1 MPNAAPAQQCE
12 GKFMATK
19 HVIAYAM
26 HDSERD
32 AAADIVENAQVTASY
47 VIGDVDEDRIE
58 ELEQAGLVV
67 DEVAPAGRPTTAAM
81 ARGTLS
87 AETGVEGWR
96 AGDDAEIA
104 PPEPEQPTQWLV
116 SLTSPLMA
124 EMREALGATG
134 AQLDEYVPHHAYVAT
149 ATPEQAAEVINLPF
163 VRDVERYG
171 PSKTGPIVLT
181 AGAGD
186 RGEADTAR
194 VWDLWLSDASVRP
207 QVLAWLEQ
215 HDVAVVGEG
224 GRRIRLALPAESG
237 MQREI
242 STLPGV
248 LSMVEHVPPKLF
260 NDVARGLLGV
270 TSDTPGRSL
279 PLDGAGQ
286 VVAVA
291 DTGLQD
297 DHPDFAGRVIEV
309 VALGRPNDAS
319 DPHGHGTH
327 VAGSVL
333 ADGAA
338 SDGSFAGVAPA
349 AKLYFQSLLDPRGGL
364 GGLPVSMEDLFEPA
378 YQAGA
383 RIHNNSWGAATSS
396 AYTVDSNDVDAYAA
410 KRRDMLIVIAAGNE
424 GTAADPFNSEPGFVD
439 WLSIGSPAS
448 CKNALTVGAT
458 RNRRT
463 VGGLST
469 RTYGDVWRQDFPKP
483 PIADQPVSG
492 DPECIAAFS
501 SRGPCDDRRI
511 KPDIV
516 APGTDIISTR
526 SALAPD
532 DHFWGLVEDNPAY
545 AYMGGTSMA
554 CPLVAGCAALVRQY
568 FVDER
573 DTTPSAALLKATL
586 VNGARWLTGADSIA
600 DRADRPNFH
609 QGFGAVDLT
618 TSIPSPADPDLRL
631 EFVDC
636 WETPNLQLGET
647 GERRR
652 FHVDVEAGKPL
663 RLCLAYTD
671 LPGRSLQNDVSVMV
685 QDPAG
690 TKIAGNSGLPE
701 ITKSDVDNNVE
712 VIRVDDPAPGR
723 WLIQVFAR
731 NLLRPPQD
739 YALVVSGALSAAL
752 RRAPG

>member
-1 MPNAAPAQQCE
+1 
-12 GKFMATK
+12 MATK

-26 HDSERD
+26 HDAELD
-32 AAADIVENAQVTASY
+32 EAARMVDHAQITESY
-47 VIGDVDEDRIE
+47 VIGDIDEDRIE
-58 ELEQAGLVV
+58 ELERAGLVV
-67 DEVAPAGRPTTAAM
+67 DEVAPAGRPTTAAQ

-87 AETGVEGWR
+87 PEVGVEGWR
-96 AGDDAEIA
+96 AGADDEIP
-104 PPEPEQPTQWLV
+104 PPEPGQPTQWLV
-116 SLTSPLMA
+116 SLTSPLMG

-149 ATPEQAAEVINLPF
+149 ATPEQASEVINLPF

-181 AGAGD
+181 AGAAD
-186 RGEADTAR
+186 RGEGEAAR
-194 VWDLWLSDASVRP
+194 VWDLWLSDTSVRE
-207 QVLAWLEQ
+207 QVVSWLEQ
-215 HDVAVVGEG
+215 RDVSVVGAG

-237 MQREI
+237 LKREI

-248 LSMVEHVPPKLF
+248 LSMVEYVPPKLF

-270 TSDTPGRSL
+270 TSATPERSL
-279 PLDGAGQ
+279 PLTGAGQ

-291 DTGLQD
+291 DTGLQR
-297 DHPDFAGRVIEV
+297 DHPDFAGRVIDV

-333 ADGAA
+333 ASGSA
-338 SDGSFAGVAPA
+338 SDGAFAGVAPEA
-349 AKLYFQSLLDPRGGL
+349 TLYFQSLLDPRGGL
-364 GGLPVSMEDLFEPA
+364 GGLPVSLEDLFEPA

-383 RIHNNSWGAATSS
+383 RVHNNSWGAATAS

-424 GTAADPFNSEPGFVD
+424 GTAANPFNSAPGFVD

-448 CKNALTVGAT
+448 CKNALTVGAA
-458 RNRRT
+458 RNKRT
-463 VGGLST
+463 SGGLSG
-469 RTYGDVWRQDFPKP
+469 RTYGNTWPGDFPKP
-483 PIADQPVSG
+483 PISEQRLSG
-492 DPECIAAFS
+492 DPECMAAFS

-511 KPDIV
+511 KPDLV

-526 SALAPD
+526 SDRAPD
-532 DHFWGLVEDNPAY
+532 DNFWGLVDDNPAY

-554 CPLVAGCAALVRQY
+554 CPLVAGCAVLVRQY
-568 FVDER
+568 FVDHR
-573 DTTPSAALLKATL
+573 DTSPSAALLKATL
-586 VNGARWLTGADSIA
+586 VNGTRWLTGDDSLA
-600 DRADRPNFH
+600 DRDALPNFH
-609 QGFGAVDLT
+609 QGFGAVNLT
-618 TSIPSPADPDLRL
+618 TAIPNPAEPDLAL

-636 WETPNLQLGET
+636 WETPNLQLDET

-652 FHVDVEAGKPL
+652 FQVDVEAGTPL

-671 LPGRSLQNDVSVMV
+671 LPGRSLQNDLSFMV
-685 QDPAG
+685 QDPTG
-690 TKIAGNSGLPE
+690 TKIAGNTGLPE
-701 ITKSDVDNNVE
+701 ITKSDVDNNLE

-739 YALVVSGALSAAL
+739 YALVVTGALASTL

>member
-1 MPNAAPAQQCE
+1 M
-12 GKFMATK
+12 GTK
-19 HVIAYAM
+19 RVIAYAM
-26 HDSERD
+26 HEDELV
-32 AAADIVENAQVTASY
+32 AAGPIVENAQWTASY
-47 VIGDVDEDRIE
+47 VIGDADEDRIE

-67 DEVAPAGRPTTAAM
+67 DEVAPAGRPTTAAI

-87 AETGVEGWR
+87 AETGVDGWR
-96 AGDDAEIA
+96 AGDEDEIP
-104 PPEPEQPTQWLV
+104 PPESGTPTQWLV
-116 SLTSPLMA
+116 SLTSPLMG

-134 AQLDEYVPHHAYVAT
+134 AHLDEYVPHHAYVAT

-181 AGAGD
+181 AGAHD
-186 RGEADTAR
+186 RGDDEPAR
-194 VWDLWLSDASVRP
+194 LWDLWLSDASVRG
-207 QVLAWLEQ
+207 QVLSWLEQ
-215 HDVAVVGEG
+215 NDVSVVGDG
-224 GRRIRLALPAESG
+224 GRRVRLALPAGSG
-237 MQREI
+237 LQREI

-260 NDVARGLLGV
+260 NDIARGLLGV
-270 TSDTPGRSL
+270 TSDIGRSL
-279 PLDGAGQ
+279 PLTGAGQ
-286 VVAVA
+286 VIAVA

-333 ADGAA
+333 ADGSA
-338 SDGSFAGVAPA
+338 SDGTYAGVAPA
-349 AKLYFQSLLDPRGGL
+349 ARLYFQSLLDPRGGL
-364 GGLPVSMEDLFEPA
+364 GGLPVSLEDLFEPA

-383 RIHNNSWGAATSS
+383 RVHNNSWGAATAS
-396 AYTVDSNDVDAYAA
+396 AYTVDSNDVDAYPA

-448 CKNALTVGAT
+448 CKNALTVGAA
-458 RNRRT
+458 RNRRMT
-463 VGGLST
+463 GGLSG
-469 RTYGDVWRQDFPKP
+469 RTYGNTWRQDFPKP
-483 PIADQPVSG
+483 PIADQRVSG
-492 DPECIAAFS
+492 DPECMAAFS

-516 APGTDIISTR
+516 APGTDIVSTR
-526 SALAPD
+526 SGIAPD
-532 DHFWGLVEDNPAY
+532 GHFWGLVDDNPAY

-573 DTTPSAALLKATL
+573 DTSPSAALLKATL
-586 VNGARWLTGADSIA
+586 VNGARWLSGPDSLA
-600 DRADRPNFH
+600 DREARPNFH
-609 QGFGAVDLT
+609 QGFGAVNLT
-618 TSIPSPADPDLRL
+618 TTVPNPAESDLRL

-652 FHVDVEAGKPL
+652 FEVDVVGGVPL
-663 RLCLAYTD
+663 RLCMAYTD
-671 LPGRSLQNDVSVMV
+671 LPGRSLQNDLSVMV
-685 QDPAG
+685 QDPTGA
-690 TKIAGNSGLPE
+690 KIAGNTGLPE

-739 YALVVSGALSAAL
+739 YALVVTGALSSAL

>member
-1 MPNAAPAQQCE
+1 
-12 GKFMATK
+12 MATK

-26 HDSERD
+26 HETEL
-32 AAADIVENAQVTASY
+32 AAAGPIVENAQWTASY
-47 VIGDVDEDRIE
+47 VIGDIDEDRIE
-58 ELEQAGLVV
+58 ELERAGLVV
-67 DEVAPAGRPTTAAM
+67 DEVAPAGRPATAAM

-87 AETGVEGWR
+87 AETGVDGWR
-96 AGDDAEIA
+96 AGDEDEIP
-104 PPEPEQPTQWLV
+104 PPEPGTPTQWLV
-116 SLTSPLMA
+116 SLNSPLMG

-134 AQLDEYVPHHAYVAT
+134 AHLDEYVPHHAYVAT

-181 AGAGD
+181 AGAED
-186 RGEADTAR
+186 RGEGDAAR
-194 VWDLWLSDASVRP
+194 VWDLWLSDASVRS
-207 QVLAWLEQ
+207 QVLSWLAQ
-215 HDVAVVGEG
+215 NDVSVVGEG
-224 GRRIRLALPAESG
+224 GRRVRLALPAGSG
-237 MQREI
+237 LQREI

-260 NDVARGLLGV
+260 NDVACGLLGV
-270 TSDTPGRSL
+270 TADTPGRSL
-279 PLDGAGQ
+279 PLTGAGQ

-291 DTGLQD
+291 DTGLQE

-333 ADGAA
+333 ADGSA
-338 SDGSFAGVAPA
+338 SDGTYAGVAPA
-349 AKLYFQSLLDPRGGL
+349 ATLYFQSLLDPRGGL
-364 GGLPVSMEDLFEPA
+364 GGLPVSLEDLFEPA

-383 RIHNNSWGAATSS
+383 RVHNNSWGAATAS

-448 CKNALTVGAT
+448 CKNALTVGAA

-463 VGGLST
+463 AGGLSG
-469 RTYGDVWRQDFPKP
+469 RTYGDTWRQDFPKP
-483 PIADQPVSG
+483 PIADQRVSG
-492 DPECIAAFS
+492 DPECMAAFS

-516 APGTDIISTR
+516 APGTDIVSTR
-526 SALAPD
+526 SDIAPD
-532 DHFWGLVEDNPAY
+532 DHFWGLVDDNRAY

-573 DTTPSAALLKATL
+573 DTSPSAALLKATL
-586 VNGARWLTGADSIA
+586 VNGARWLSGPDSVA
-600 DRADRPNFH
+600 DREARPNFH
-609 QGFGAVDLT
+609 QGFGAVNLT
-618 TSIPSPADPDLRL
+618 TTVPNPAEPDLRL

-652 FHVDVEAGKPL
+652 FQVDVVAGMPL
-663 RLCLAYTD
+663 RLCMAYTD
-671 LPGRSLQNDVSVMV
+671 LPGRSLQNDLSVMV
-685 QDPAG
+685 QDPTGA
-690 TKIAGNSGLPE
+690 KIAGNTGLPE
-701 ITKSDVDNNVE
+701 ITRSDVDNNVE
-712 VIRVDDPAPGR
+712 VIRVDDPTPGR

-739 YALVVSGALSAAL
+739 YALVVTGALSSAL

>member
-1 MPNAAPAQQCE
+1 M
-12 GKFMATK
+12 GIK

-26 HDSERD
+26 DESERD
-32 AAADIVENAQVTASY
+32 AAAGIVDNAQVTESY
-47 VIGDVDEDRIE
+47 VIGDIDEDQIE
-58 ELEQAGLVV
+58 ELERAGLVV
-67 DEVAPAGRPTTAAM
+67 DEVAPPGRPTTAAM

-96 AGDDAEIA
+96 AGDEDEI
-104 PPEPEQPTQWLV
+104 PPPGPGTPTQWLV
-116 SLTSPLMA
+116 SLNSPLMGD
-124 EMREALGATG
+124 MREALASTG
-134 AQLDEYVPHHAYVAT
+134 AQLDEYVPHHAYIAT
-149 ATPEQAAEVINLPF
+149 ATPEQAADVINLTF

-181 AGAGD
+181 QAGDD
-186 RGEADTAR
+186 RGEGDAAR
-194 VWDLWLSDASVRP
+194 VWDLWLSDASVRE
-207 QVLAWLEQ
+207 QVLSWLEQ
-215 HDVAVVGEG
+215 NDVSVVGEG
-224 GRRIRLALPAESG
+224 GRRVRLALPAESG
-237 MQREI
+237 LKREI

-248 LSMVEHVPPKLF
+248 LSMVEYVPPKLF

-270 TSDTPGRSL
+270 TLDNPERRL
-279 PLDGAGQ
+279 PLTGAGQ

-291 DTGLQD
+291 DTGLQE

-333 ADGAA
+333 ADGSA
-338 SDGSFAGVAPA
+338 SDGAFAGVAPE
-349 AKLYFQSLLDPRGGL
+349 AKLYFQSLLDRQGGL
-364 GGLPVSMEDLFEPA
+364 GGLPVSLEDLFEPA

-383 RIHNNSWGAATSS
+383 RVHNNSWGAATAS

-424 GTAADPFNSEPGFVD
+424 GTAANPFNTVPGFVD

-448 CKNALTVGAT
+448 CKNALTVGAA
-458 RNRRT
+458 RNKRT
-463 VGGLST
+463 SGGLSG
-469 RTYGDVWRQDFPKP
+469 RTYGSTWPGDFPKP
-483 PIADQPVSG
+483 PISEQRLSG
-492 DPECIAAFS
+492 DPDCLAAFS

-526 SALAPD
+526 SDSAPD
-532 DHFWGLVEDNPAY
+532 DNFWGLVDDNPAY

-568 FVDER
+568 FVDHR
-573 DTTPSAALLKATL
+573 DTSPSAALLKATL
-586 VNGARWLTGADSIA
+586 VNGARWLTGEDSLA
-600 DRADRPNFH
+600 DRDARPNFH
-609 QGFGAVDLT
+609 QGFGAVNLT
-618 TSIPSPADPDLRL
+618 TTIPNPTEPDLAL

-652 FHVDVEAGKPL
+652 FQVDVDGGLPL
-663 RLCLAYTD
+663 RMCLAYTD
-671 LPGRSLQNDVSVMV
+671 LPGRSLQNDVSFMV
-685 QDPAG
+685 QDPTGA
-690 TKIAGNSGLPE
+690 KIAGNMGLPE

-712 VIRVDDPAPGR
+712 VLRVDDPAPGR

-739 YALVVSGALSAAL
+739 YALVVSGALASTL

>member
-1 MPNAAPAQQCE
+1 
-12 GKFMATK
+12 MATK

-26 HDSERD
+26 DETERD
-32 AAADIVENAQVTASY
+32 EAARLVDNAQVTESY
-47 VIGDVDEDRIE
+47 VIGDIDEDRIE
-58 ELEQAGLVV
+58 ELERAGLVV
-67 DEVAPAGRPTTAAM
+67 DEVAPAGRPTTGAM

-96 AGDDAEIA
+96 AGDEDEIP
-104 PPEPEQPTQWLV
+104 PPEPGTPTQWLV
-116 SLTSPLMA
+116 SLTSPLMGD
-124 EMREALGATG
+124 MREALGATG
-134 AQLDEYVPHHAYVAT
+134 AQLDEYIPHHAYVAT
-149 ATPEQAAEVINLPF
+149 ATPEQASEVINLPF

-181 AGAGD
+181 TGGDD
-186 RGEADTAR
+186 RGEGDAAR
-194 VWDLWLSDASVRP
+194 VWDLWLSDASVRE
-207 QVLAWLEQ
+207 QVVSWLEQ
-215 HDVAVVGEG
+215 RDVSVVGDG
-224 GRRIRLALPAESG
+224 GRRVRLALPAESG
-237 MQREI
+237 LKREI

-248 LSMVEHVPPKLF
+248 LSMVEYVPPKLF

-270 TSDTPGRSL
+270 TSDTPERSL
-279 PLDGAGQ
+279 PLTGAGQ

-291 DTGLQD
+291 DTGLQET
-297 DHPDFAGRVIEV
+297 HPDFAGRVVEV

-333 ADGAA
+333 ADGSA
-338 SDGSFAGVAPA
+338 SDGTFAGVAPEA
-349 AKLYFQSLLDPRGGL
+349 RLYFQSLLDPQGGL
-364 GGLPVSMEDLFEPA
+364 GGLPVSLEDLFEPA

-383 RIHNNSWGAATSS
+383 RIHNNSWGAATAS

-424 GTAADPFNSEPGFVD
+424 GTAANPFNSAPGFVD

-448 CKNALTVGAT
+448 CKNALTVGAA
-458 RNRRT
+458 RNKRT
-463 VGGLST
+463 TGGLSG
-469 RTYGDVWRQDFPKP
+469 RTYGSTWPGDFPKP
-483 PIADQPVSG
+483 PISEQRLSG
-492 DPECIAAFS
+492 DPECMAAFS

-526 SALAPD
+526 SDQAPD
-532 DHFWGLVEDNPAY
+532 DNFWGLVDDDPAY
-545 AYMGGTSMA
+545 AFMGGTSMA
-554 CPLVAGCAALVRQY
+554 CPLVAGCATLVRQY
-568 FVDER
+568 FVDHR
-573 DTTPSAALLKATL
+573 DTSPSAALLKATL
-586 VNGARWLTGADSIA
+586 VNGARWLTGADSLA
-600 DRADRPNFH
+600 DRDARPNFH
-609 QGFGAVDLT
+609 QGFGAVSLT
-618 TSIPSPADPDLRL
+618 TTIPNPAEPDLRL

-652 FHVDVEAGKPL
+652 FHVDVERGLTL
-663 RLCLAYTD
+663 RMCLAYTD
-671 LPGRSLQNDVSVMV
+671 LPGRSLQNDVSFMV
-685 QDPAG
+685 QDPTGA
-690 TKIAGNSGLPE
+690 KIAGNTGLPE

-739 YALVVSGALSAAL
+739 YALVVSGALSSAL

>member
-1 MPNAAPAQQCE
+1 M
-12 GKFMATK
+12 GTK

-26 HDSERD
+26 HETEL
-32 AAADIVENAQVTASY
+32 AAAGPIVENAQWTASY

-81 ARGTLS
+81 ARGTLA

-96 AGDDAEIA
+96 AGGDDEIA
-104 PPEPEQPTQWLV
+104 QPEPGSPTQWLV
-116 SLTSPLMA
+116 SLTSPLMGD
-124 EMREALGATG
+124 MREALGATG
-134 AQLDEYVPHHAYVAT
+134 AQLDEYIPHHAYVAT

-181 AGAGD
+181 AGGED
-186 RGEADTAR
+186 RGEGDAAR
-194 VWDLWLSDASVRP
+194 VWDLWLSDASVRH
-207 QVLAWLEQ
+207 QVLSWLAQ
-215 HDVAVVGEG
+215 NDVSVVGDG
-224 GRRIRLALPAESG
+224 GRRVRLALPAGSG
-237 MQREI
+237 LQREI

-270 TSDTPGRSL
+270 TSDTTERSL
-279 PLDGAGQ
+279 PLTGAGQ

-291 DTGLQD
+291 DTGLHET
-297 DHPDFAGRVIEV
+297 HPDFAGRVVEV

-333 ADGAA
+333 ADGSA
-338 SDGSFAGVAPA
+338 SDGSFAGVAPE
-349 AKLYFQSLLDPRGGL
+349 AKLYFQSLLDPQGGL
-364 GGLPVSMEDLFEPA
+364 GGLPVSLEDLFEPA

-383 RIHNNSWGAATSS
+383 RVHNNSWGAATAS

-448 CKNALTVGAT
+448 CKNALTVGAA

-463 VGGLST
+463 AGGLSG
-469 RTYGDVWRQDFPKP
+469 RTYGDTWRQDFPKP
-483 PIADQPVSG
+483 PIADQRVSG
-492 DPECIAAFS
+492 DPECMAAFS

-516 APGTDIISTR
+516 APGTDIVSTR
-526 SALAPD
+526 SDIAPD
-532 DHFWGLVEDNPAY
+532 DHFWGLVDDNPAY

-568 FVDER
+568 FVDQR
-573 DTTPSAALLKATL
+573 DSSPSAALLKATL
-586 VNGARWLTGADSIA
+586 VNGARWLSGPDSVA
-600 DRADRPNFH
+600 DREARPNFH
-609 QGFGAVDLT
+609 QGFGAVNLT
-618 TSIPSPADPDLRL
+618 TTVPNPAEPDLRL

-652 FHVDVEAGKPL
+652 FQVDVEAGMPL
-663 RLCLAYTD
+663 RLCMAYTD
-671 LPGRSLQNDVSVMV
+671 LPGRSLQNDLSVMV
-685 QDPAG
+685 QDPTGA
-690 TKIAGNSGLPE
+690 KIAGNTGLPE
-701 ITKSDVDNNVE
+701 ITRSDVDNNVE

-739 YALVVSGALSAAL
+739 YALVVTGALSSAL

>member
-1 MPNAAPAQQCE
+1 MRCTRPSWRQPARSSR
-12 GKFMATK
+12 T
-19 HVIAYAM
+19 H
-26 HDSERD
+26 RW
-32 AAADIVENAQVTASY
+32 TASY
-47 VIGDVDEDRIE
+47 VIGDIDEDRIE
-58 ELEQAGLVV
+58 ELERAGLVV
-67 DEVAPAGRPTTAAM
+67 DEVAPAGRPTTAAI

-87 AETGVEGWR
+87 AETGVDGWR
-96 AGDDAEIA
+96 AGDEDEIP
-104 PPEPEQPTQWLV
+104 PPESGTPTQWLV
-116 SLTSPLMA
+116 SLTSPLMG

-134 AQLDEYVPHHAYVAT
+134 AHLDEYVPHHAYVAT
-149 ATPEQAAEVINLPF
+149 ATPEQASEVINLPF

-181 AGAGD
+181 AGGDD
-186 RGEADTAR
+186 RGEGDTAR
-194 VWDLWLSDASVRP
+194 VWDLWLSDASVRG
-207 QVLAWLEQ
+207 QVLSWLAQ
-215 HDVAVVGEG
+215 NDVSVVGEG
-224 GRRIRLALPAESG
+224 GRRVRLALPADSG
-237 MQREI
+237 LQREI

-279 PLDGAGQ
+279 PLTGAGQ

-291 DTGLQD
+291 DTGLQE

-333 ADGAA
+333 ADGSA
-338 SDGSFAGVAPA
+338 SDGTYAGVAPA
-349 AKLYFQSLLDPRGGL
+349 ATLYFQSLLDPRGGL
-364 GGLPVSMEDLFEPA
+364 GGLPVSLEDLFEPA

-383 RIHNNSWGAATSS
+383 RVHNNSWGAATAS

-448 CKNALTVGAT
+448 CKNALTVGAA

-463 VGGLST
+463 TGGLSG
-469 RTYGDVWRQDFPKP
+469 RTYGDTWRQDFPKP
-483 PIADQPVSG
+483 PIADQRVSG
-492 DPECIAAFS
+492 DPECMAAFS

-516 APGTDIISTR
+516 APGTDIVSTR
-526 SALAPD
+526 SDIAPD
-532 DHFWGLVEDNPAY
+532 DHFWGLVDDNPAY

-573 DTTPSAALLKATL
+573 VTSPSAALLKATL
-586 VNGARWLTGADSIA
+586 VNGARWLSGPDSVA
-600 DRADRPNFH
+600 DREARPNFH
-609 QGFGAVDLT
+609 QGFGAVNLT
-618 TSIPSPADPDLRL
+618 TTVPNPAEPDLRL

-647 GERRR
+647 GERRK
-652 FHVDVEAGKPL
+652 FQVDVEAGMPL
-663 RLCLAYTD
+663 RLCMAYTD
-671 LPGRSLQNDVSVMV
+671 LPGRSLQNDLSVMV
-685 QDPAG
+685 QDPTGA
-690 TKIAGNSGLPE
+690 KIAGNTGLPE
-701 ITKSDVDNNVE
+701 ITRSDVDNNVE
-712 VIRVDDPAPGR
+712 VIRVDNPTPGR

-739 YALVVSGALSAAL
+739 YALVVTGSLSSAL

>member
-1 MPNAAPAQQCE
+1 M
-12 GKFMATK
+12 GTK

-26 HDSERD
+26 HETEL
-32 AAADIVENAQVTASY
+32 AAAGPIVENAQWTASY

-58 ELEQAGLVV
+58 ELERAGLVV
-67 DEVAPAGRPTTAAM
+67 DEVAPAGRPTTAAI

-87 AETGVEGWR
+87 AETGVDGWR
-96 AGDDAEIA
+96 AGDENEIP
-104 PPEPEQPTQWLV
+104 PPESGTPTQWLV
-116 SLTSPLMA
+116 SLTSPLMG

-134 AQLDEYVPHHAYVAT
+134 AHLDEYVPNHAYVAT

-181 AGAGD
+181 AGGEN
-186 RGEADTAR
+186 RGEGDAAR
-194 VWDLWLSDASVRP
+194 VWDLWLSDASVRH
-207 QVLAWLEQ
+207 QVLSWLAQ
-215 HDVAVVGEG
+215 NDVSVVGEG
-224 GRRIRLALPAESG
+224 GRRIRLALPAGSG
-237 MQREI
+237 LQREI

-279 PLDGAGQ
+279 PMTGAGQ

-291 DTGLQD
+291 DTGLQE

-333 ADGAA
+333 ADGSA
-338 SDGSFAGVAPA
+338 SDGTYAGVAPA
-349 AKLYFQSLLDPRGGL
+349 ATLYFQSLLDPRGGL
-364 GGLPVSMEDLFEPA
+364 GGLPVSLEDLFEPA

-383 RIHNNSWGAATSS
+383 RVHNNSWGAATAS

-448 CKNALTVGAT
+448 CKNALTVGAA

-463 VGGLST
+463 TGGLSG
-469 RTYGDVWRQDFPKP
+469 RTYGDTWRQDFPKP
-483 PIADQPVSG
+483 PIADQRVSG
-492 DPECIAAFS
+492 DPECMAAFS

-516 APGTDIISTR
+516 APGTDIVSTR
-526 SALAPD
+526 SDIAPD
-532 DHFWGLVEDNPAY
+532 DHFWGLVDDNPAY

-573 DTTPSAALLKATL
+573 DNSPSAALLKATL
-586 VNGARWLTGADSIA
+586 VNGARWLSGPDSVA
-600 DRADRPNFH
+600 DREARPNFH
-609 QGFGAVDLT
+609 QGFGAVNLST
-618 TSIPSPADPDLRL
+618 TVPNPAEPDLRL

-647 GERRR
+647 GERRK
-652 FHVDVEAGKPL
+652 FQVDIEAGMPL
-663 RLCLAYTD
+663 RLCMAYTD
-671 LPGRSLQNDVSVMV
+671 LPGRSLQYDLSVML
-685 QDPAG
+685 QDPTGA
-690 TKIAGNSGLPE
+690 KIAGNTGLPE
-701 ITKSDVDNNVE
+701 ITRSDVDNNVE
-712 VIRVDDPAPGR
+712 VIRVDDPTPGR

-739 YALVVSGALSAAL
+739 YALVVTGALSSAL

>member
-1 MPNAAPAQQCE
+1 M
-12 GKFMATK
+12 GTK
-19 HVIAYAM
+19 RVIAYAM
-26 HDSERD
+26 HEDELV
-32 AAADIVENAQVTASY
+32 AAGPIVENAQWTASY
-47 VIGDVDEDRIE
+47 VIGDADEDRIE

-67 DEVAPAGRPTTAAM
+67 DEVAPAGRPTTAAI

-87 AETGVEGWR
+87 AETGVDGWR
-96 AGDDAEIA
+96 AGDEDEIP
-104 PPEPEQPTQWLV
+104 PPESGTPTQWLV
-116 SLTSPLMA
+116 SLTSPLMG

-134 AQLDEYVPHHAYVAT
+134 AHLDEYVPHHAYVAT

-181 AGAGD
+181 AGAHD
-186 RGEADTAR
+186 RGDDEPAR
-194 VWDLWLSDASVRP
+194 LWDLWLSDASVRG
-207 QVLAWLEQ
+207 QVLSWLEQ
-215 HDVAVVGEG
+215 NDVSVVGDG
-224 GRRIRLALPAESG
+224 GRRVRLALPAGSG
-237 MQREI
+237 LQREI

-260 NDVARGLLGV
+260 NDIARGLLGV
-270 TSDTPGRSL
+270 TSDIGRSL
-279 PLDGAGQ
+279 PLTGAGQ
-286 VVAVA
+286 VIAVA

-333 ADGAA
+333 ADGSA
-338 SDGSFAGVAPA
+338 SDGTYAGVAPA
-349 AKLYFQSLLDPRGGL
+349 ARLYFQSLLDPRGGL
-364 GGLPVSMEDLFEPA
+364 GGLPVSLEDLFEPA

-383 RIHNNSWGAATSS
+383 RVHNNSWGAATAS

-448 CKNALTVGAT
+448 CKNALTVGAA
-458 RNRRT
+458 RNRRMT
-463 VGGLST
+463 GGLSG
-469 RTYGDVWRQDFPKP
+469 RTYGNTWRQDFPKP
-483 PIADQPVSG
+483 PIADQRVSG
-492 DPECIAAFS
+492 DPECMAAFS

-516 APGTDIISTR
+516 APGTDIVSTR
-526 SALAPD
+526 SGIAPD
-532 DHFWGLVEDNPAY
+532 GHFWGLVDDNPAY

-573 DTTPSAALLKATL
+573 DTSPSAALLKATL
-586 VNGARWLTGADSIA
+586 VNGARWLSGPDSLA
-600 DRADRPNFH
+600 DREARPNFH
-609 QGFGAVDLT
+609 QGFGAVNLT
-618 TSIPSPADPDLRL
+618 TTVPNPAESDLRL

-652 FHVDVEAGKPL
+652 FEVDVVGGVPL
-663 RLCLAYTD
+663 RLCMAYTD
-671 LPGRSLQNDVSVMV
+671 LPGRSLQNDLSVMV
-685 QDPAG
+685 QDPTGA
-690 TKIAGNSGLPE
+690 KIAGNTGLPE

-712 VIRVDDPAPGR
+712 VIRIDDPAPGR

-739 YALVVSGALSAAL
+739 YALVVTGALSSAL

>member
-1 MPNAAPAQQCE
+1 
-12 GKFMATK
+12 
-19 HVIAYAM
+19 
-26 HDSERD
+26 
-32 AAADIVENAQVTASY
+32 
-47 VIGDVDEDRIE
+47 
-58 ELEQAGLVV
+58 
-67 DEVAPAGRPTTAAM
+67 
-81 ARGTLS
+81 LS
-87 AETGVEGWR
+87 AETGVDGWR
-96 AGDDAEIA
+96 AGDEDEIP
-104 PPEPEQPTQWLV
+104 PPESGTPTQWLV
-116 SLTSPLMA
+116 SLTSPLMG

-134 AQLDEYVPHHAYVAT
+134 AHLDEYVPHHAYVAT

-181 AGAGD
+181 AGAED
-186 RGEADTAR
+186 RGEGDAAR
-194 VWDLWLSDASVRP
+194 VWDLWLSDASVRG
-207 QVLAWLEQ
+207 QVLSWLAQ
-215 HDVAVVGEG
+215 NDVSVVGEG
-224 GRRIRLALPAESG
+224 GRRVRLALPADSG
-237 MQREI
+237 LQREI

-279 PLDGAGQ
+279 PLTGAGQ

-291 DTGLQD
+291 DTGLQE

-309 VALGRPNDAS
+309 VALGRPNDSS

-333 ADGAA
+333 ADGSV
-338 SDGSFAGVAPA
+338 SDGTYAGVAPA
-349 AKLYFQSLLDPRGGL
+349 ATLYFQSLLDPRGGL
-364 GGLPVSMEDLFEPA
+364 GGLPVSLEDLFEPA

-383 RIHNNSWGAATSS
+383 RVHNNSWGAATAS

-448 CKNALTVGAT
+448 CKNALTVGAA

-463 VGGLST
+463 TGGLSG
-469 RTYGDVWRQDFPKP
+469 RTYGDTWRQDFPKP
-483 PIADQPVSG
+483 PIADQRVSG
-492 DPECIAAFS
+492 DPECMAAFS

-516 APGTDIISTR
+516 APGTDIVSTR
-526 SALAPD
+526 SDIAPD
-532 DHFWGLVEDNPAY
+532 DHFWGLVDDNPAY

-573 DTTPSAALLKATL
+573 VTSPSAALLKATL
-586 VNGARWLTGADSIA
+586 VNGARWLSGPDSLA
-600 DRADRPNFH
+600 DREARPNFH
-609 QGFGAVDLT
+609 QGFGAVNLT
-618 TSIPSPADPDLRL
+618 TTVPNPAEPDLRL

-647 GERRR
+647 GERRK
-652 FHVDVEAGKPL
+652 FQVDVEAGMPL
-663 RLCLAYTD
+663 RLCMAYTD
-671 LPGRSLQNDVSVMV
+671 LPGRSLQNDLSVMV
-685 QDPAG
+685 QDPTGA
-690 TKIAGNSGLPE
+690 KIAGNTGLPE
-701 ITKSDVDNNVE
+701 ITRSDVDNNVE
-712 VIRVDDPAPGR
+712 VIRVDDPTPGR

-739 YALVVSGALSAAL
+739 YALVVTGALSSAL

>member
-1 MPNAAPAQQCE
+1 
-12 GKFMATK
+12 MATK

-26 HDSERD
+26 HETELGD
-32 AAADIVENAQVTASY
+32 AARMVENAQVTESY
-47 VIGDVDEDRIE
+47 VIGDIDEDRIE
-58 ELEQAGLVV
+58 ELERAGLVV
-67 DEVAPAGRPTTAAM
+67 DEVAPAGRPTTAAI

-87 AETGVEGWR
+87 AETGVDGWR
-96 AGDDAEIA
+96 AGDEDEIP
-104 PPEPEQPTQWLV
+104 PPESGTPTQWLV
-116 SLTSPLMA
+116 SLTSPLMG

-134 AQLDEYVPHHAYVAT
+134 AHLDEYVPHHAYVAT

-181 AGAGD
+181 AGGDD
-186 RGEADTAR
+186 RGEGDTAR
-194 VWDLWLSDASVRP
+194 VWDLWLSDASVRG
-207 QVLAWLEQ
+207 QVLSWLAQ
-215 HDVAVVGEG
+215 NDVSVVGEG
-224 GRRIRLALPAESG
+224 GRRVRLALPADSG
-237 MQREI
+237 LQREI

-279 PLDGAGQ
+279 PLTGAGQ

-291 DTGLQD
+291 DTGLQE

-333 ADGAA
+333 ADGSA
-338 SDGSFAGVAPA
+338 SDGTYAGVAPA
-349 AKLYFQSLLDPRGGL
+349 ATLYFQSLLDPRGGL
-364 GGLPVSMEDLFEPA
+364 GGLPVSLEDLFEPA

-383 RIHNNSWGAATSS
+383 RVHNNSWGAATAS

-448 CKNALTVGAT
+448 CKNALTVGAA

-463 VGGLST
+463 TGGLSG
-469 RTYGDVWRQDFPKP
+469 RTYGDTWRQDFPKP
-483 PIADQPVSG
+483 PIADQRVSG
-492 DPECIAAFS
+492 DPECMAAFS

-516 APGTDIISTR
+516 APGTDIVSTR
-526 SALAPD
+526 SDIAPD
-532 DHFWGLVEDNPAY
+532 DHFWGLVDDNPAY

-573 DTTPSAALLKATL
+573 VTSPSAALLKATL
-586 VNGARWLTGADSIA
+586 VNGARWLSGPDSVA
-600 DRADRPNFH
+600 DREARPNFH
-609 QGFGAVDLT
+609 QGFGAVNLT
-618 TSIPSPADPDLRL
+618 TTVPNPAEPDLRL

-647 GERRR
+647 GERRK
-652 FHVDVEAGKPL
+652 FQVDVEAGMPL
-663 RLCLAYTD
+663 RLCMAYTD
-671 LPGRSLQNDVSVMV
+671 LPGRSLQNDLSVMV
-685 QDPAG
+685 QDPTGA
-690 TKIAGNSGLPE
+690 KIAGNTGLPE
-701 ITKSDVDNNVE
+701 ITRSDVDNNVE
-712 VIRVDDPAPGR
+712 VIRVDDPTPGR

-739 YALVVSGALSAAL
+739 YALVVTGSLSSAL

>member
-1 MPNAAPAQQCE
+1 
-12 GKFMATK
+12 MATK

-26 HDSERD
+26 HETELGD
-32 AAADIVENAQVTASY
+32 AARMVENAQVTESY
-47 VIGDVDEDRIE
+47 VIGDIDEDRIE
-58 ELEQAGLVV
+58 ELERAGLVV

-87 AETGVEGWR
+87 AETGVDGWR
-96 AGDDAEIA
+96 AGDEDEIP
-104 PPEPEQPTQWLV
+104 PPEPGTPTQWLV
-116 SLTSPLMA
+116 SLNSPLMG

-134 AQLDEYVPHHAYVAT
+134 AHLDEYVPHHAYVAT
-149 ATPEQAAEVINLPF
+149 ATPEQASEVINLPF

-181 AGAGD
+181 AGGDD
-186 RGEADTAR
+186 RGEGDAAR
-194 VWDLWLSDASVRP
+194 VWDLWLSDASVRG
-207 QVLAWLEQ
+207 QVLSWLAQ
-215 HDVAVVGEG
+215 NDVSVVGEG
-224 GRRIRLALPAESG
+224 GRRVRLALPADSG
-237 MQREI
+237 LQREI

-279 PLDGAGQ
+279 PLTGAGQ

-291 DTGLQD
+291 DTGLQE

-333 ADGAA
+333 ADGSA
-338 SDGSFAGVAPA
+338 SDGTYAGVAPA
-349 AKLYFQSLLDPRGGL
+349 ATLYFQSLLDPRGGL
-364 GGLPVSMEDLFEPA
+364 GGLPVSLEDLFEPA

-383 RIHNNSWGAATSS
+383 RVHNNSWGAATAS

-448 CKNALTVGAT
+448 CKNALTVGAA

-463 VGGLST
+463 TGGLSG
-469 RTYGDVWRQDFPKP
+469 RTYGDTWRQDFPKP
-483 PIADQPVSG
+483 PIADQRVSG
-492 DPECIAAFS
+492 DPECMAAFS

-516 APGTDIISTR
+516 APGTDIVSTR
-526 SALAPD
+526 SDIAPD
-532 DHFWGLVEDNPAY
+532 DHFWGLVDDNPAY

-573 DTTPSAALLKATL
+573 VTSPSAALLKATL
-586 VNGARWLTGADSIA
+586 VNGARWLSGPDSVA
-600 DRADRPNFH
+600 DREARPNFH
-609 QGFGAVDLT
+609 QGFGAVNLT
-618 TSIPSPADPDLRL
+618 TTVPNPAEPDLRL

-647 GERRR
+647 GERRK
-652 FHVDVEAGKPL
+652 FQVDVEAGMPL
-663 RLCLAYTD
+663 RLCMAYTD
-671 LPGRSLQNDVSVMV
+671 LPGRSLQNDLSVMV
-685 QDPAG
+685 QDPTGA
-690 TKIAGNSGLPE
+690 KIAGNTGLPE
-701 ITKSDVDNNVE
+701 ITRSDVDNNVE
-712 VIRVDDPAPGR
+712 VIRVDDPTPGR

-739 YALVVSGALSAAL
+739 YALVVTGSLSSAL

>member
-1 MPNAAPAQQCE
+1 
-12 GKFMATK
+12 MATK

-26 HDSERD
+26 HETEL
-32 AAADIVENAQVTASY
+32 AAAGPIVENAQWTASY
-47 VIGDVDEDRIE
+47 VIGDADEDRIE

-67 DEVAPAGRPTTAAM
+67 DEVAPAGRPTTAAI

-87 AETGVEGWR
+87 AETGVDGWR
-96 AGDDAEIA
+96 AGDEDEIP
-104 PPEPEQPTQWLV
+104 PPESGTPTQWLV
-116 SLTSPLMA
+116 SLTSPLMG

-134 AQLDEYVPHHAYVAT
+134 AHLDEYVPHHAYVAT

-181 AGAGD
+181 AGAHD
-186 RGEADTAR
+186 RGDDEPAR
-194 VWDLWLSDASVRP
+194 LWDLWLSDASVRG
-207 QVLAWLEQ
+207 QVLSWLEQ
-215 HDVAVVGEG
+215 NDVSVVGDG
-224 GRRIRLALPAESG
+224 GRRVRLALPAGSG
-237 MQREI
+237 LQREI

-260 NDVARGLLGV
+260 NDIARGLLGV
-270 TSDTPGRSL
+270 TSDIGRSL
-279 PLDGAGQ
+279 PLTGAGQ
-286 VVAVA
+286 VIAVA

-333 ADGAA
+333 ADGSA
-338 SDGSFAGVAPA
+338 SDGTYAGVAPA
-349 AKLYFQSLLDPRGGL
+349 ARLYFQSLLDPRGGL
-364 GGLPVSMEDLFEPA
+364 GGLPVSLEDLFEPA

-383 RIHNNSWGAATSS
+383 RVHNNSWGAATAS

-448 CKNALTVGAT
+448 CKNALTVGAA
-458 RNRRT
+458 RNRRMT
-463 VGGLST
+463 GGLSG
-469 RTYGDVWRQDFPKP
+469 RTYGNTWRQDFPKP
-483 PIADQPVSG
+483 PIADQRVSG
-492 DPECIAAFS
+492 DPECMAAFS

-516 APGTDIISTR
+516 APGTDIVSTR
-526 SALAPD
+526 SGIAPD
-532 DHFWGLVEDNPAY
+532 GHFWGLVDDNPAY

-573 DTTPSAALLKATL
+573 DTSPSAALLKATL
-586 VNGARWLTGADSIA
+586 VNGARWLSGPDSLA
-600 DRADRPNFH
+600 DREARPNFH
-609 QGFGAVDLT
+609 QGFGAVNLT
-618 TSIPSPADPDLRL
+618 TTVPNPAESDLRL

-652 FHVDVEAGKPL
+652 FQVDVVGGVPL
-663 RLCLAYTD
+663 RLCMAYTD
-671 LPGRSLQNDVSVMV
+671 LPGRSLQNDLSVMV
-685 QDPAG
+685 QDPTGA
-690 TKIAGNSGLPE
+690 KIAGNTGLPE

-739 YALVVSGALSAAL
+739 YALVVTGALSSAL

>member
-1 MPNAAPAQQCE
+1 M
-12 GKFMATK
+12 GTK

-26 HDSERD
+26 DESERD
-32 AAADIVENAQVTASY
+32 TAAEMVDNAQVTESY
-47 VIGDVDEDRIE
+47 VIGDIDEDRIE
-58 ELEQAGLVV
+58 ELERAGLVV
-67 DEVAPAGRPTTAAM
+67 DEVAPPGRPTTAAM

-96 AGDDAEIA
+96 AGDEDEIP
-104 PPEPEQPTQWLV
+104 PPEPGTPTQWLV
-116 SLTSPLMA
+116 SLNSPLMGD
-124 EMREALGATG
+124 MRAALGATG

-149 ATPEQAAEVINLPF
+149 ATPEQAAHVINLPF

-181 AGAGD
+181 QVGDD
-186 RGEADTAR
+186 RGEGDVAR
-194 VWDLWLSDASVRP
+194 VWDLWLSDASVRE
-207 QVLAWLEQ
+207 QVLSWLEQ
-215 HDVAVVGEG
+215 NDVSVVGEG
-224 GRRIRLALPAESG
+224 GRRVRLALPAESG
-237 MQREI
+237 LKREI

-248 LSMVEHVPPKLF
+248 LGMVEYVPPKLF

-270 TSDTPGRSL
+270 TSDTPERSL
-279 PLDGAGQ
+279 PLTGAGQ

-291 DTGLQD
+291 DTGLQE

-309 VALGRPNDAS
+309 VALGRPNNAS

-333 ADGAA
+333 ADGSA
-338 SDGSFAGVAPA
+338 SDGDFAGVAPE
-349 AKLYFQSLLDPRGGL
+349 AKLYFQSLLDPQGGL
-364 GGLPVSMEDLFEPA
+364 GGLPVSLEDLFEPA

-383 RIHNNSWGAATSS
+383 RVHNNSWGAATAS

-424 GTAADPFNSEPGFVD
+424 GTAANPFNSAPGFVD

-448 CKNALTVGAT
+448 CKNALTVGAA
-458 RNRRT
+458 RNKRT
-463 VGGLST
+463 SGGLSG
-469 RTYGDVWRQDFPKP
+469 RTYGSAWPGDFPKP
-483 PIADQPVSG
+483 PISEQRLSG
-492 DPECIAAFS
+492 DPECLAAFS

-526 SALAPD
+526 SDLAPD
-532 DHFWGLVEDNPAY
+532 DNFWGLVDDNPAY

-568 FVDER
+568 FVDQR
-573 DTTPSAALLKATL
+573 DISPSAALLKATL
-586 VNGARWLTGADSIA
+586 VNGARWLTGVDSLA
-600 DRADRPNFH
+600 DRDDRPNFH
-609 QGFGAVDLT
+609 QGFGAVNLT
-618 TSIPSPADPDLRL
+618 TTIPNPVEPDLAL

-652 FHVDVEAGKPL
+652 FQVDVEGGLPL
-663 RLCLAYTD
+663 RMCLAYTD
-671 LPGRSLQNDVSVMV
+671 LPGRSLQNDVSFMV
-685 QDPAG
+685 QDPTGA
-690 TKIAGNSGLPE
+690 KIAGNMGLPE

-739 YALVVSGALSAAL
+739 YALVVSGALASTL

>member
-1 MPNAAPAQQCE
+1 M
-12 GKFMATK
+12 GIK

-26 HDSERD
+26 DESERD
-32 AAADIVENAQVTASY
+32 AAAGIVDNAQVTESY
-47 VIGDVDEDRIE
+47 VIGDIDEDQIE
-58 ELEQAGLVV
+58 ELERAGLVV
-67 DEVAPAGRPTTAAM
+67 DEVAPPGRPTTAAM

-96 AGDDAEIA
+96 AGDEDEI
-104 PPEPEQPTQWLV
+104 PPPGPGTPTQWLV
-116 SLTSPLMA
+116 SLNSPLMGD
-124 EMREALGATG
+124 MREALASTG
-134 AQLDEYVPHHAYVAT
+134 AQLDEYVPHHAYIAT
-149 ATPEQAAEVINLPF
+149 ATPEQASDVINLTF

-181 AGAGD
+181 QAGDD
-186 RGEADTAR
+186 RGEGDAAR
-194 VWDLWLSDASVRP
+194 VWDLWLSDASVRE
-207 QVLAWLEQ
+207 QVLSWLEQ
-215 HDVAVVGEG
+215 NDVSVVGEG
-224 GRRIRLALPAESG
+224 GRRVRLALPAESG
-237 MQREI
+237 LKREI

-248 LSMVEHVPPKLF
+248 LSMVEYVPPKLF

-270 TSDTPGRSL
+270 TLDNPERRL
-279 PLDGAGQ
+279 PLTGAGQ

-291 DTGLQD
+291 DTGLQE

-333 ADGAA
+333 ADGSA
-338 SDGSFAGVAPA
+338 SDGAFAGVAPE
-349 AKLYFQSLLDPRGGL
+349 AKLYFQSLLDRQGGL
-364 GGLPVSMEDLFEPA
+364 GGLPVSLEDLFEPA

-383 RIHNNSWGAATSS
+383 RVHNNSWGAATAS

-424 GTAADPFNSEPGFVD
+424 GTAANPFNTVPGFVD

-448 CKNALTVGAT
+448 CKNALTVGAA
-458 RNRRT
+458 RNKRT
-463 VGGLST
+463 SGGLSG
-469 RTYGDVWRQDFPKP
+469 RTYGSTWPGDFPKP
-483 PIADQPVSG
+483 PISEQRLSG
-492 DPECIAAFS
+492 DPDCLAAFS

-526 SALAPD
+526 SDSAPD
-532 DHFWGLVEDNPAY
+532 DNFWGLVDESPAY

-568 FVDER
+568 FVDHR
-573 DTTPSAALLKATL
+573 DTSPSAALLKATL
-586 VNGARWLTGADSIA
+586 VNGARWLTGEDSLA
-600 DRADRPNFH
+600 DRDARPNFH
-609 QGFGAVDLT
+609 QGFGAVNLT
-618 TSIPSPADPDLRL
+618 TTIPNPTEPDLAL

-652 FHVDVEAGKPL
+652 FQVDVDGGLPL
-663 RLCLAYTD
+663 RMCLAYTD
-671 LPGRSLQNDVSVMV
+671 LPGRSLQNDVSFMV
-685 QDPAG
+685 QDPTGA
-690 TKIAGNSGLPE
+690 KIAGNMGLPE

-712 VIRVDDPAPGR
+712 VLRVDDPAPGR

-739 YALVVSGALSAAL
+739 YALVVSGALASTL

>member
-1 MPNAAPAQQCE
+1 M
-12 GKFMATK
+12 GTK

-26 HDSERD
+26 HETEL
-32 AAADIVENAQVTASY
+32 AAAGPIVENAQWTASY

-58 ELEQAGLVV
+58 ELERAGLVV

-81 ARGTLS
+81 ARGTLA

-96 AGDDAEIA
+96 AGDDDEIA
-104 PPEPEQPTQWLV
+104 QPEPGSPTQWLV
-116 SLTSPLMA
+116 SLTSPLMGD
-124 EMREALGATG
+124 MRAALGATG
-134 AQLDEYVPHHAYVAT
+134 AQLDEYIPNHAYVAT

-181 AGAGD
+181 AGAED
-186 RGEADTAR
+186 RGEGDAAR
-194 VWDLWLSDASVRP
+194 VWDLWLSDASVRH
-207 QVLAWLEQ
+207 QVLSWLAQ
-215 HDVAVVGEG
+215 NDVSVVGEG
-224 GRRIRLALPAESG
+224 GRRVRLALPAGSG
-237 MQREI
+237 LQGEI

-270 TSDTPGRSL
+270 TSDTSGRSL
-279 PLDGAGQ
+279 PLTGAGQ

-291 DTGLQD
+291 DTGLQE
-297 DHPDFAGRVIEV
+297 DHPDFAGRVIDV

-333 ADGAA
+333 ADGSA
-338 SDGSFAGVAPA
+338 SDGTYAGVAPA
-349 AKLYFQSLLDPRGGL
+349 ATLYFQSLLDPRGGL
-364 GGLPVSMEDLFEPA
+364 GGLPVSLEDLFEPA

-383 RIHNNSWGAATSS
+383 RVHNNSWGAATAS

-448 CKNALTVGAT
+448 CKNALTVGAA

-463 VGGLST
+463 TGGLSG
-469 RTYGDVWRQDFPKP
+469 RTYGDTWRQDFPKP
-483 PIADQPVSG
+483 PIADQRVSG
-492 DPECIAAFS
+492 DPECMAAFS

-516 APGTDIISTR
+516 APGTDIVSTK
-526 SALAPD
+526 SDIAPD
-532 DHFWGLVEDNPAY
+532 DHFWGLVDDNPAY

-573 DTTPSAALLKATL
+573 DNSPSAALLKATL
-586 VNGARWLTGADSIA
+586 VNGARWLSGPDSVA
-600 DRADRPNFH
+600 DREARPNFH
-609 QGFGAVDLT
+609 QGFGAVNLT
-618 TSIPSPADPDLRL
+618 TTVPNPAEPDLRL

-652 FHVDVEAGKPL
+652 FQVDVEAGMPL
-663 RLCLAYTD
+663 RLCMAYTD
-671 LPGRSLQNDVSVMV
+671 LPGRSLQNDLSVMV
-685 QDPAG
+685 QDPTGA
-690 TKIAGNSGLPE
+690 KIAGNTGLPE
-701 ITKSDVDNNVE
+701 ITRSDVDNNVE
-712 VIRVDDPAPGR
+712 VIRVDDPTPGR

-739 YALVVSGALSAAL
+739 YALVVTGSLSSAL

>member
-1 MPNAAPAQQCE
+1 
-12 GKFMATK
+12 MATK

-26 HDSERD
+26 HETEL
-32 AAADIVENAQVTASY
+32 AAAGPIVENAQWTASY
-47 VIGDVDEDRIE
+47 VIGDIDEDRIE
-58 ELEQAGLVV
+58 ELERAGLVV
-67 DEVAPAGRPTTAAM
+67 DEVAPAGRPATAAM

-87 AETGVEGWR
+87 AETGVDGWR
-96 AGDDAEIA
+96 AGDEDEIP
-104 PPEPEQPTQWLV
+104 PPEPGTPTQWLV
-116 SLTSPLMA
+116 SLNSPLMG

-134 AQLDEYVPHHAYVAT
+134 AHLDEYVPHHAYVAT

-181 AGAGD
+181 AGAED
-186 RGEADTAR
+186 RGEGDAAR
-194 VWDLWLSDASVRP
+194 VWDLWLSDASVRH
-207 QVLAWLEQ
+207 QVLSWLAQ
-215 HDVAVVGEG
+215 NDVSVVGEG
-224 GRRIRLALPAESG
+224 GRRVRLALPAGSG
-237 MQREI
+237 LQREI

-270 TSDTPGRSL
+270 TSDTTERSL
-279 PLDGAGQ
+279 PLTGAGQ

-291 DTGLQD
+291 DTGLHET
-297 DHPDFAGRVIEV
+297 HPDFAGRVVEV

-333 ADGAA
+333 ADGSA
-338 SDGSFAGVAPA
+338 SDGSFAGVAPE
-349 AKLYFQSLLDPRGGL
+349 AKLYFQSLLDPQGGL
-364 GGLPVSMEDLFEPA
+364 GGLPVSLEDLFEPA

-383 RIHNNSWGAATSS
+383 RVHNNSWGAATAS

-448 CKNALTVGAT
+448 CKNALTVGAA

-463 VGGLST
+463 AGGLSG
-469 RTYGDVWRQDFPKP
+469 RTYGDTWRQDFPKP
-483 PIADQPVSG
+483 PIADQRVSG
-492 DPECIAAFS
+492 DPECMAAFS

-516 APGTDIISTR
+516 APGTDIVSTR
-526 SALAPD
+526 SDIAPD
-532 DHFWGLVEDNPAY
+532 DHFWGLVDDNPAY

-573 DTTPSAALLKATL
+573 DSSPSAALLKATL
-586 VNGARWLTGADSIA
+586 VNGARWLSGPDSVA
-600 DRADRPNFH
+600 DREARPNFH
-609 QGFGAVDLT
+609 QGFGAVNLT
-618 TSIPSPADPDLRL
+618 TTVPNPAEPDLRL

-652 FHVDVEAGKPL
+652 FQVDVEAGMPL
-663 RLCLAYTD
+663 RLCMAYTD
-671 LPGRSLQNDVSVMV
+671 LPGRSLQNDLSVMV
-685 QDPAG
+685 QDPTGA
-690 TKIAGNSGLPE
+690 KIAGNTGLPE

-739 YALVVSGALSAAL
+739 YALVVTGALSSAL

>member
-1 MPNAAPAQQCE
+1 
-12 GKFMATK
+12 MATK

-26 HDSERD
+26 HETEL
-32 AAADIVENAQVTASY
+32 AAAGPIVENAQWTASY

-58 ELEQAGLVV
+58 ELERAGLVV

-81 ARGTLS
+81 ARGALA

-96 AGDDAEIA
+96 AGDDDEIA
-104 PPEPEQPTQWLV
+104 QAEPGSPTQWLV
-116 SLTSPLMA
+116 SLTSPLMG

-134 AQLDEYVPHHAYVAT
+134 AHLDEYVPHHAYVAT
-149 ATPEQAAEVINLPF
+149 ATPEQASEVINLPF

-181 AGAGD
+181 AGGDD
-186 RGEADTAR
+186 RGEGDTAR
-194 VWDLWLSDASVRP
+194 VWDLWLSDASVRG
-207 QVLAWLEQ
+207 QVLSWLAQ
-215 HDVAVVGEG
+215 NDVSVVGEG
-224 GRRIRLALPAESG
+224 GRRVRLALPAESG
-237 MQREI
+237 LQREI

-279 PLDGAGQ
+279 PLTGAGQ

-291 DTGLQD
+291 DTGLQEG
-297 DHPDFAGRVIEV
+297 HPDFAGRVIEV

-333 ADGAA
+333 ADGSA
-338 SDGSFAGVAPA
+338 SDGTYAGVAPA
-349 AKLYFQSLLDPRGGL
+349 ATLYFQSLLDPRGGL
-364 GGLPVSMEDLFEPA
+364 GGLPVSLEDLFEPA

-383 RIHNNSWGAATSS
+383 RVHNNSWGAATAS

-448 CKNALTVGAT
+448 CKNALTVGAA

-463 VGGLST
+463 TGGLAG
-469 RTYGDVWRQDFPKP
+469 RTYGDTWRQDFPKP
-483 PIADQPVSG
+483 PIADQRVSG
-492 DPECIAAFS
+492 DPECMAAFS

-516 APGTDIISTR
+516 APGTDIVSTR
-526 SALAPD
+526 SDIAPD
-532 DHFWGLVEDNPAY
+532 DHFWGLVDDNPAY

-573 DTTPSAALLKATL
+573 VTSPSAALLKATL
-586 VNGARWLTGADSIA
+586 VNGARWLSGPDSVA
-600 DRADRPNFH
+600 DREARPNFH
-609 QGFGAVDLT
+609 QGFGAVNLT
-618 TSIPSPADPDLRL
+618 TTMPNPAEPDLRL

-652 FHVDVEAGKPL
+652 FQVDVEAGMPL
-663 RLCLAYTD
+663 RLCMAYTD
-671 LPGRSLQNDVSVMV
+671 LPGRSLQNDLSVMV
-685 QDPAG
+685 QDPTGA
-690 TKIAGNSGLPE
+690 KIAGNTGLPE
-701 ITKSDVDNNVE
+701 ITRSDVDNNVE
-712 VIRVDDPAPGR
+712 VIRVDDPTPGR

-739 YALVVSGALSAAL
+739 YALVVTGSLSSAL

>member
-1 MPNAAPAQQCE
+1 
-12 GKFMATK
+12 MATK

-26 HDSERD
+26 HDAELD
-32 AAADIVENAQVTASY
+32 EAARMVDHAQITESY
-47 VIGDVDEDRIE
+47 VIGDIDEDRIE
-58 ELEQAGLVV
+58 ELEGAGLVV
-67 DEVAPAGRPTTAAM
+67 DEVEPAGRPTTAAQ

-87 AETGVEGWR
+87 PEIGVEGWR
-96 AGDDAEIA
+96 AGAEDEIP
-104 PPEPEQPTQWLV
+104 PPEPGQPTQWLV
-116 SLTSPLMA
+116 SLTSPLMG

-134 AQLDEYVPHHAYVAT
+134 AHLDEYVPHHAYVAT
-149 ATPEQAAEVINLPF
+149 ATPEQASEVINLPF

-181 AGAGD
+181 AGAAD
-186 RGEADTAR
+186 RGEGEAAG
-194 VWDLWLSDASVRP
+194 VWDLWLSDTSVRE
-207 QVLAWLEQ
+207 QVVSWLEQ
-215 HDVAVVGEG
+215 QDVSIVGAG

-237 MQREI
+237 LKREI

-248 LSMVEHVPPKLF
+248 LSMVEYVPPKLF

-270 TSDTPGRSL
+270 TSATPERSL
-279 PLDGAGQ
+279 PLTGAGQ

-291 DTGLQD
+291 DTGLQE
-297 DHPDFAGRVIEV
+297 DHPDFAARVIDV

-333 ADGAA
+333 ASGSA
-338 SDGSFAGVAPA
+338 SDGAFAGVAPEA
-349 AKLYFQSLLDPRGGL
+349 TLYFQSLLDPRGGL
-364 GGLPVSMEDLFEPA
+364 GGLPVSLEDLFEPA

-383 RIHNNSWGAATSS
+383 RVHNNSWGAATAS

-424 GTAADPFNSEPGFVD
+424 GTAANPFNSAPGFVD

-448 CKNALTVGAT
+448 CKNALTVGAA
-458 RNRRT
+458 RNKRT
-463 VGGLST
+463 SGGLSG
-469 RTYGDVWRQDFPKP
+469 RTYGNTWPGDFPKP
-483 PIADQPVSG
+483 PISEQRLSG
-492 DPECIAAFS
+492 DPECMAAFS

-511 KPDIV
+511 KPDLV

-526 SALAPD
+526 SDRAPD
-532 DHFWGLVEDNPAY
+532 DNFWGLVDDNPAY

-554 CPLVAGCAALVRQY
+554 CPLVAGCAVLVRQY
-568 FVDER
+568 FVDHR
-573 DTTPSAALLKATL
+573 DTSPSAALLKATL
-586 VNGARWLTGADSIA
+586 INGTRWLTGDDSLA
-600 DRADRPNFH
+600 DRDALPNFH
-609 QGFGAVDLT
+609 QGFGAVNLT
-618 TSIPSPADPDLRL
+618 TAIPNPAEPDLAL

-636 WETPNLQLGET
+636 WETPNLQLDET

-652 FHVDVEAGKPL
+652 FQVDVEAGTPL

-671 LPGRSLQNDVSVMV
+671 LPGRSLQNDLSFMV
-685 QDPAG
+685 QDPTG
-690 TKIAGNSGLPE
+690 TKIAGNTGLPE

-739 YALVVSGALSAAL
+739 YALVVTGALASTL